1 MSSFIRT
8 RKKFVSSAIASS
20 LSMIATTAIAQDQS
34 QVVQLPTI
42 HAKATIEESLKV
54 DHSANAKFVAPLKDT
69 PKSVSILSQKL
80 IKETNSNTLLEALRY
95 EPGITL
101 GAGEGG
107 TPFTDMPY
115 IRGYSGQSSI
125 YVDGVRNTTSQ
136 SRDMFAIEQVE
147 VIKGSS
153 STLGGGGSVGGSI
166 NLIPKVAHEGDVYQ
180 GSIQS
185 GTDNYRHIQLDANK
199 DLNNGVAGRIV
210 IMGHENEKPGQ
221 HNGAEFA
228 RAGIASS
235 LALGLDTATRGTFSY
250 YYLRSNDEPDAGIP
264 FNSPTKAPAGVD
276 LTPGDGRPVDVKAGT
291 YYGWKDRDFDKRE
304 NHIGTFKLEHDFT
317 EDLTLSNVMTYNKSK
332 SDYVYTNADDS
343 NGNIYR
349 GTISRRALSRIV
361 DTDAYSDQLS
371 LRGKFNTGSFK
382 HSFNVGTEWSY
393 QNTDQGMHTF
403 TDAAGQTTSTILASN
418 ISGCD
423 TTAAM
428 ANAWCTGL
436 NNPSNG
442 TFTDTLGSI
451 KGQSTTRSR
460 TASVYALD
468 SIEFNPQWLLN
479 LGVRWDKFETEK
491 KYNKDVYKTDANRA
505 YTSEVSIP
513 KGTKYESDSD
523 FFTYQAGLVFKPTE
537 AGSIYASFA
546 TSANPVGV
554 LAEGD
559 SSDNALGTTDVIN
572 ALKPEEA
579 RTFEIG
585 TKWDL
590 FNDRANLTAAIFRT
604 EKQNTRIQIDPTT
617 TANAGESK
625 VDGFEVSLNGKI
637 TNKWDISAGYSYL
650 DSEITKAAY
659 NAIAQ
664 EGKPLPFVAKNSATL
679 WSTYRVLPSLT
690 IGAGAEYR
698 DRVYVNTTAPKF
710 LPTYTIY
717 NAMAK
722 YDVNKNVNL
731 QLNINNIGDKRYFTS
746 AHAAHYAFEG
756 NGRNAVLAVNFKY

>member
-1 MSSFIRT
+1 MSFIKS
-8 RKKFVSSAIASS
+8 KKKLVSSAIASS
-20 LSMIATTAIAQDQS
+20 LSVIAVPAIAQDQA
-34 QVVQLPTI
+34 VQLPTI
-42 HAKATIEESLKV
+42 HAHAAQEESLKV
-54 DHSANAKFVAPLKDT
+54 DQSANAKFVAPLKDT

-80 IKETNSNTLLEALRY
+80 IKDTNSNTLLEALRY

-166 NLIPKVAHEGDVYQ
+166 NLVPKVAHQGDVYQ
-180 GSIQS
+180 GSIQG

-199 DLNNGVAGRIV
+199 DFGNGVAGRV
-210 IMGHENEKPGQ
+210 VVMGHENEKPGQ

-235 LALGLDTATRGTFSY
+235 LAFGLDTATRGTFSY
-250 YYLRSNDEPDAGIP
+250 YYLHSNDEPDAGIP
-264 FNSPTKAPAGVD
+264 FNNANPTKAPPGVT
-276 LTPGDGRPVDVKAGT
+276 LNPGDGRPVSIKAGA
-291 YYGWKDRDFDKRE
+291 YYGWKERDFDKRE
-304 NHIGTFKLEHDFT
+304 NHIGTFKLEHDFN
-317 EDLTLSNVMTYNKSK
+317 ENLTLSNVATYNKSK

-343 NGNIYR
+343 KGNIYR
-349 GTISRRALSRIV
+349 GTVARRALSRIL

-371 LRGKFNTGSFK
+371 LRGKFNTGTFK
-382 HSFNVGTEWSY
+382 HSFNVGSEWSY
-393 QNTDQGMHTF
+393 QNTDQGIYTF
-403 TDAAGQTTSTILASN
+403 TNATGQTTSTILQSN
-418 ISGCD
+418 IDSCNSVS
-423 TTAAM
+423 AA
-428 ANAWCTGL
+428 ANGWCTSL
-436 NNPSNG
+436 NNPGNG
-442 TFTDTLGSI
+442 AFTDTLGRI
-451 KGQSTTRSR
+451 KGQTTTRSHN
-460 TASVYALD
+460 VGIYALD

-479 LGVRWDKFETEK
+479 LGVRWDKFKTEK
-491 KYNKDVYKTDANRA
+491 KYNMDVDGRTPHK
-505 YTSEVSIP
+505 
-513 KGTKYESDSD
+513 KGDVLESDTDYFS
-523 FFTYQAGLVFKPTE
+523 YQAGLVFKPTE

-559 SSDNALGTTDVIN
+559 TGPDSISDSGSASVSAND
-572 ALKPEEA
+572 LKPEEA

-590 FNDRANLTAAIFRT
+590 FNERANLTAAIFRT

-617 TANAGESK
+617 TTNAGESK

-679 WSTYRVLPSLT
+679 WSTYRVLPNLT
-690 IGAGAEYR
+690 LGAGAEYR
-698 DRVYVNTTAPKF
+698 DQVFVNTTAPKY

-722 YDVNKNVNL
+722 YDVNKNVNV
-731 QLNINNIGDKRYFTS
+731 QLNVNNIGDKRYFTS

-756 NGRNAVLAVNFKY
+756 NGRNAVLAINFKY

>member
-1 MSSFIRT
+1 MSLIRT
-8 RKKFVSSAIASS
+8 RKKIVSSAIASS
-20 LSMIATTAIAQDQS
+20 LSMIATTAMAQEAIS
-34 QVVQLPTI
+34 QLPTI
-42 HAKATIEESLKV
+42 HTQATQEESLKV
-54 DHSANAKFVAPLKDT
+54 DQSANSKFVAPLKDT

-80 IKETNSNTLLEALRY
+80 IKDTNSNTLLEALRY

-153 STLGGGGSVGGSI
+153 SALGGGGSVGGSI

-180 GSIQS
+180 GSVQG

-199 DLNNGVAGRIV
+199 DFGNGIAGRVV
-210 IMGHENEKPGQ
+210 IMGHENEKAGAN
-221 HNGAEFA
+221 NGAEYA

-235 LALGLDTATRGTFSY
+235 LAFGLDTATRGTLSY

-264 FNSPTKAPAGVD
+264 FNNANPTTPPAGVTV
-276 LTPGDGRPVDVKAGT
+276 TPGNGKPVDVKAGT
-291 YYGWKDRDFDKRE
+291 YYGWKARDFDKRE
-304 NHIGTFKLEHDFT
+304 NHIGTFKLEHDFN
-317 EDLTLSNVMTYNKSK
+317 ENLTLSNVATYNKSK

-343 NGNIYR
+343 KGNIYR
-349 GTISRRALSRIV
+349 GTIARRALSRIL
-361 DTDAYSDQLS
+361 DSDAYSDQLS
-371 LRGKFNTGSFK
+371 LRGKFNTGSLK
-382 HSFNVGTEWSY
+382 HSFNVGTEWSF
-393 QNTDQGMHTF
+393 QETDQGVYTF
-403 TDAAGQTTSTILASN
+403 TNAAGETTSTILDSN
-418 ISGCD
+418 IQNCTS
-423 TTAAM
+423 AAAV
-428 ANAWCTGL
+428 ANGWCTSL
-436 NNPSNG
+436 NNPGNG
-442 TFTDTLGSI
+442 AFTDKRGSI
-451 KGQSTTRSR
+451 TAQSTTRSHN
-460 TASVYALD
+460 VGIYALD

-491 KYNKDVYKTDANRA
+491 KYNKDVGGRTPHKAGD
-505 YTSEVSIP
+505 
-513 KGTKYESDSD
+513 KLESDTDYFS
-523 FFTYQAGLVFKPTE
+523 YQAGLVFKPTE
-537 AGSIYASFA
+537 DGSIYLSYA

-559 SSDNALGTTDVIN
+559 TGSDSISDSGTASASAND
-572 ALKPEEA
+572 LKPEEA
-579 RTFEIG
+579 RTFELG

-590 FNDRANLTAAIFRT
+590 FNNRANLTAAVFRT
-604 EKQNTRIQIDPTT
+604 EKQNTRIQIDPNT
-617 TANAGESK
+617 TANAGKSK
-625 VDGFEVSLNGKI
+625 VDGFEISLNGKI
-637 TNKWDISAGYSYL
+637 TDKWDVSTGYSYL
-650 DSEITKAAY
+650 DSEITEAAY
-659 NAIAQ
+659 NAVAQ

-679 WSTYRVLPSLT
+679 WSTYRVMPQLT
-690 IGAGAEYR
+690 LGAGVEYR
-698 DRVYVNTTAPKF
+698 DQVFVNTTAPKY

-731 QLNINNIGDKRYFTS
+731 QLNINNISDKRYFTS

-756 NGRNAVLAVNFKY
+756 NGRNAVLAINFKY

>member
-1 MSSFIRT
+1 MSLIKT
-8 RKKFVSSAIASS
+8 RKKIVSSAIASS
-20 LSMIATTAIAQDQS
+20 LSMIATTAMAQEAVS
-34 QVVQLPTI
+34 QLPTI
-42 HAKATIEESLKV
+42 HTKATQEESLKV
-54 DHSANAKFVAPLKDT
+54 DQSANAKFVAPLKDT

-80 IKETNSNTLLEALRY
+80 IKDTNSNTLLEALRY

-136 SRDMFAIEQVE
+136 NRDMFAIEQVE

-153 STLGGGGSVGGSI
+153 SALGGGGSVGGSI

-180 GSIQS
+180 GSIQG

-199 DLNNGVAGRIV
+199 DFGNGIAGRVV
-210 IMGHENEKPGQ
+210 IMGHENEKAGQ
-221 HNGAEFA
+221 SNGAEYA

-235 LALGLDTATRGTFSY
+235 LAFGLDTATRGTLSY

-264 FNSPTKAPAGVD
+264 FNNANPTTPPPGVTV
-276 LTPGDGRPVDVKAGT
+276 TPGDGKPVDVKAGT
-291 YYGWKDRDFDKRE
+291 YYGWKARDFDKRE
-304 NHIGTFKLEHDFT
+304 NHIGTFKLEHDFN
-317 EDLTLSNVMTYNKSK
+317 ENLTLSNVATYNKSK

-343 NGNIYR
+343 KGNIYR
-349 GTISRRALSRIV
+349 GTIARRALSRIL

-371 LRGKFNTGSFK
+371 LKGKFNTSSLK
-382 HSFNVGTEWSY
+382 HSFNVGTEWSF
-393 QNTDQGMHTF
+393 QETDQGMYTF
-403 TDAAGQTTSTILASN
+403 TNSEGKTTSTILQDNIKNCNSAAAASN
-418 ISGCD
+418 G
-423 TTAAM
+423 
-428 ANAWCTGL
+428 WCTSL
-436 NNPSNG
+436 NNPGNG
-442 TFTDTLGSI
+442 SFTDTLGTI
-451 KGQSTTRSR
+451 KGQSTTRSH
-460 TASVYALD
+460 TVSLYALD
-468 SIEFNPQWLLN
+468 SIEFNPQWILN

-491 KYNKDVYKTDANRA
+491 KYNKDVYGTTAGA
-505 YTSEVSIP
+505 YNSTISIP

-537 AGSIYASFA
+537 NGSIYASFA

-559 SSDNALGTTDVIN
+559 SSDNALGTTDIIN
-572 ALKPEEA
+572 ELKPEEA
-579 RTFEIG
+579 RTFEVG

-590 FNDRANLTAAIFRT
+590 FNNRANLTAAVFRT

-617 TANAGESK
+617 SANAGKSK
-625 VDGFEVSLNGKI
+625 VDGFEISLNGKI
-637 TNKWDISAGYSYL
+637 TDKWDVSTGYSYL
-650 DSEITKAAY
+650 DSEITDAAY
-659 NAIAQ
+659 NAVAQ

-679 WSTYRVLPSLT
+679 WSTYRVMPQLT
-690 IGAGAEYR
+690 LGAGVEYR
-698 DRVYVNTTAPKF
+698 DQVFVNTTAPKY

-731 QLNINNIGDKRYFTS
+731 QLNINNISDKRYFTS

-756 NGRNAVLAVNFKY
+756 NGRNAVLAINFKY

>member
-1 MSSFIRT
+1 MSFIKT
-8 RKKFVSSAIASS
+8 RKKLVSTAIASS
-20 LSMIATTAIAQDQS
+20 LSVIATTAIAQDDAT
-34 QVVQLPTI
+34 QLPTI
-42 HAKATIEESLKV
+42 HTEATQEESLKV
-54 DHSANAKFVAPLKDT
+54 DQSANAKFVAPLKDT
-69 PKSVSILSQKL
+69 PKSVSVLSQKL
-80 IKETNSNTLLEALRY
+80 LKETNSNTLLEALRY

-153 STLGGGGSVGGSI
+153 SALGGGGSVGGSI
-166 NLIPKVAHEGDVYQ
+166 NLIPKVAHEGDTYQ
-180 GSIQS
+180 GSVQG
-185 GTDNYRHIQLDANK
+185 GTDNYKHIQLDANK
-199 DLNNGVAGRIV
+199 DFGNGVAGRVIV
-210 IMGHENEKPGQ
+210 MGHENEKAGQ
-221 HNGAEFA
+221 SDGAEFA
-228 RAGIASS
+228 RAGIATS
-235 LALGLDTATRGTFSY
+235 LAFGLGSDTRGSVGY

-264 FNSPTKAPAGVD
+264 FNNANPSSPPAGVTV
-276 LTPGDGRPVDVKAGT
+276 TPGDGKPVSVKAGT
-291 YYGWKDRDFDKRE
+291 YYGWKARDFDKRE
-304 NHIGTFKLEHDFT
+304 NQIATFKLEHDFN
-317 EDLTLSNVMTYNKSK
+317 DNLTLSNIATYNKSK
-332 SDYVYTNADDS
+332 SDYIYTNADDS
-343 NGNIYR
+343 KGNIYR
-349 GTISRRALSRIV
+349 GTVARRALTRIL

-371 LRGKFNTGSFK
+371 LRGKFNTGALK
-382 HSFNVGTEWSY
+382 HSFNVGTEWSL
-393 QNTDQGMHTF
+393 QETDQGVHTF
-403 TDAAGQTTSTILASN
+403 TNAAGETTSTILDSN
-418 ISGCD
+418 IKNCTS
-423 TTAAM
+423 TAAM
-428 ANAWCTGL
+428 SNGWCTSL
-436 NNPSNG
+436 NNPGNG
-442 TFTDTLGSI
+442 LFTDTIGSI
-451 KGQSTTRSR
+451 KGQSTTRSQ
-460 TASVYALD
+460 TMSVYALD

-479 LGVRWDKFETEK
+479 LGIRWDKFETEK
-491 KYNKDVYKTDANRA
+491 KYNKDVAGR
-505 YTSEVSIP
+505 IP
-513 KGTKYESDSD
+513 HKAGDKLESDTD

-537 AGSIYASFA
+537 EGSIYLSYA

-559 SSDNALGTTDVIN
+559 SSSDSISDSGIASATAN

-590 FNDRANLTAAIFRT
+590 FNNRANLTAAIFRT

-617 TANAGESK
+617 TANAGESR

-637 TNKWDISAGYSYL
+637 TNKWEVSTGYSYL

-679 WSTYRVLPSLT
+679 WSTYRVMPKLT
-690 IGAGAEYR
+690 LGAGAEYR
-698 DRVYVNTTAPKF
+698 DQVFVNTTAPKY

-722 YDVNKNVNL
+722 YDVNRNVNV
-731 QLNINNIGDKRYFTS
+731 QLNVNNISDKRYFTS

-756 NGRNAVLAVNFKY
+756 NGRNAVLAINFKY